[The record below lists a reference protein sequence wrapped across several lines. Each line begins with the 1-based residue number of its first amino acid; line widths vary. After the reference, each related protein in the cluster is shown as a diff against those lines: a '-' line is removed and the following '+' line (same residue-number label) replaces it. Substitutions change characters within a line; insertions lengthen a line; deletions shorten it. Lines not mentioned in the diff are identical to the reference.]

1 MLRPGAAQPSWSQI
15 ISIFRSL
22 RHRNFRLYFSG
33 QLLSLNGT
41 WMQNVAQAWLVY
53 RLTQSS
59 VMLGVVAFC
68 SLAPV
73 LLFALYGGVLADR
86 ASRRRLLL
94 VVNALATLQ
103 ALTLGILTL
112 GGWIQPV
119 HIVILALLLGV
130 VHALEMPAR
139 HSFVAEMVP
148 REDLSN
154 AIALNSSVFNVARFL
169 GPALAGGLVA
179 WVGEGWV
186 FVINA
191 MTFLAIIVALL
202 AMRGTRAAPPSR
214 HGSAL
219 SHIREGVRFA
229 RGHRHIRAGLSLVA
243 MMSVVSAS
251 TTVLMPVFA
260 KQVYLGGAELL
271 GILLGSMGVGSL
283 VGALRLAQRTSS
295 RGLDRVIGG
304 AGVGAGLALLAF
316 GWVHSLPLALAA
328 LVVIGYCQTT
338 LVASTNTL
346 IQLLVP
352 DALRGRVM
360 SLFSMIF
367 IGLMPIGSL
376 GSGTLAHY
384 AGVTVPITLSAG
396 LCLLGSL
403 LFLLRAP
410 RLGVVEEGV

>member
-1 MLRPGAAQPSWSQI
+1 MPRTLRDTA

-73 LLFALYGGVLADR
+73 LLFALYGGLLADR
-86 ASRRRLLL
+86 VSRRRMLL
-94 VVNALATLQ
+94 VVNSLATLQ

-112 GGWIQPV
+112 GGWIQPL

-169 GPALAGGLVA
+169 GPAIAGGLVA
-179 WVGEGWV
+179 WIGEGWV

-191 MTFLAIIVALL
+191 MTFLAIIGALA
-202 AMRGTRAAPPSR
+202 AMRGTREAPPAR
-214 HGSAL
+214 QGSAL
-219 SHIREGVRFA
+219 MHIREGVRYA
-229 RGHRHIRAGLSLVA
+229 RGHRHIRAGLMLVA

-271 GILLGSMGVGSL
+271 GILLGSLGVGSL
-283 VGALRLAQRTSS
+283 LGALRLAQRTSS
-295 RGLDRVIGG
+295 EGLDRVIGSAGLG
-304 AGVGAGLALLAF
+304 AGAALLAF
-316 GWVHSLPLALAA
+316 AWIHSLPLALPA
-328 LVVIGYCQTT
+328 LAVVGFCQTT

-346 IQLLVP
+346 IQLLVV
-352 DALRGRVM
+352 DTLRGRVM

-376 GSGTLAHY
+376 TAGTLAHY
-384 AGVTVPITLSAG
+384 WGVAPPVTLFAAV
-396 LCLLGSL
+396 CLLGSL
-403 LFLLRAP
+403 TFLLRAP
-410 RLGVVEEGV
+410 RLETAEAP